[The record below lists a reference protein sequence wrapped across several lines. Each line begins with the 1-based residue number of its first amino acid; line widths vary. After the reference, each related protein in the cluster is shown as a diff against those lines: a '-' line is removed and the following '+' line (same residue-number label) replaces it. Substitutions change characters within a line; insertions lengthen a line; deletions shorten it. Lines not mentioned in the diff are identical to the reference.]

1 MLTAVILETW
11 VPAALEAG
19 APVGTVRG
27 GVALAGDGGGGTFA
41 GGVACFAVD
50 VGVVTVVVVVVAFGD
65 VLIFVALLRC
75 VTGVVCGLAFC
86 FIFTFVPLP
95 LDEIPR
101 EEPCCTFLL
110 LSVTDGL

>member
-1 MLTAVILETW
+1 MLTAVVLETW

-27 GVALAGDGGGGTFA
+27 GVALAGDEGGGTFA
-41 GGVACFAVD
+41 GGVACFAVE
-50 VGVVTVVVVVVAFGD
+50 VGAVTVVIVVAFGE

-86 FIFTFVPLP
+86 FTFTFVPLP
-95 LDEIPR
+95 LDETPR

>member
-1 MLTAVILETW
+1 MLTAVGLETW

-19 APVGTVRG
+19 APAGTVRG

-41 GGVACFAVD
+41 EGVACLAEN
-50 VGVVTVVVVVVAFGD
+50 VGVVTVVVVVVAFGV
-65 VLIFVALLRC
+65 VLIFVTLLRC
-75 VTGVVCGLAFC
+75 DTGVVCGLGFC
-86 FIFTFVPLP
+86 FIFTFIPLP
-95 LDEIPR
+95 LDEIPS